1 MMKYTVLVKTLTRVF
16 RVLRTGYD
24 GIQKPAPEA

>member
-1 MMKYTVLVKTLTRVF
+1 MMKYVVRVKTLT

-24 GIQKPAPEA
+24 GIQKPAPEV